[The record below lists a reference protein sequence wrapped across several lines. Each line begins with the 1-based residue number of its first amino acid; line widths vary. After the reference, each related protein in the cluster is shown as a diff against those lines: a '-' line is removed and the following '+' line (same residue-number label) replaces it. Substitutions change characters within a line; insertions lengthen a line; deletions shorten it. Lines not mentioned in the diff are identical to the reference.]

1 MLIRQQDEKYDKL
14 DQNKWMVTAVESREG
29 KFNVMKLIGRHSN
42 KEIHIICHGNKK
54 ELRLGGGL
62 SIEQLTERENK
73 DNNIVIWSCEAGKEI
88 ESSFLRENMIIAK
101 ETKLG
106 RGKTISGYGEISEV
120 VKNLKIELQKNE
132 ELVPVSKN
140 LKAKHKPRWDEK
152 KKSGIYYQK
161 TLSLSQKIN
170 LPKIISLNGKLNA
183 RIESEKR
190 NFREWSILLDGE
202 IKEFKF
208 KLPEEIAIVVTTRS
222 YHRADDKYA
231 KKSWRIEGDQ
241 SLVNSESN

>member
-1 MLIRQQDEKYDKL
+1 MNKKAKDNNSKAIRLVLVDSQINKDEKIHGKL
-14 DQNKWMVTAVESREG
+14 DQSKWMVTAVESREG

-54 ELRLGGGL
+54 ELSLGGGI

-152 KKSGIYYQK
+152 KEKWY
-161 TLSLSQKIN
+161 LLPEDAPSLSQKIN
-170 LPKIISLNGKLNA
+170 LPKIISLN
-183 RIESEKR
+183 
-190 NFREWSILLDGE
+190 
-202 IKEFKF
+202 
-208 KLPEEIAIVVTTRS
+208 
-222 YHRADDKYA
+222 
-231 KKSWRIEGDQ
+231 
-241 SLVNSESN
+241 

>member
-1 MLIRQQDEKYDKL
+1 MLVDSQINKDEKIHDKL
-14 DQNKWMVTAVESREG
+14 DQSKWMVTAVESKEG

-54 ELRLGGGL
+54 ELSLGGGI

-106 RGKTISGYGEISEV
+106 RGKTISGHGEVSEV

-132 ELVPVSKN
+132 ELVPLTKN
-140 LKAKHKPRWDEK
+140 LKSKHKQRWDEK
-152 KKSGIYYQK
+152 KGKVVFIARRR
-161 TLSLSQKIN
+161 
-170 LPKIISLNGKLNA
+170 PK
-183 RIESEKR
+183 
-190 NFREWSILLDGE
+190 F
-202 IKEFKF
+202 
-208 KLPEEIAIVVTTRS
+208 IA
-222 YHRADDKYA
+222 K
-231 KKSWRIEGDQ
+231 
-241 SLVNSESN
+241 N